1 MGTEEH
7 RHRAARL
14 TPQLVVGL
22 LIIVAGVL
30 FTLEN
35 LGFLYAE
42 DYLRYWPAGLIAIG
56 ATKLWQTARDRTGG
70 AFSGVIFVIAGAW
83 LLLDNVRI
91 VHLSFWEAWP
101 MLLVLVGAS
110 IVWRG
115 LRQRTADAPAGDSN
129 ATISAFAMMAGL
141 NRGNNSKTF
150 RGGEI
155 TAIMGGCELDLR
167 QAAIDGEAVI
177 DVFAMWGGIEIRVP
191 EDWTVVGRVNPVLG
205 GYEDKTRPPT
215 GATRHQLVIRG
226 FVIMGGVEVKN

>member
-1 MGTEEH
+1 V
-7 RHRAARL
+7 

-30 FTLEN
+30 FTLDN
-35 LGFLYAE
+35 LGMVHAE
-42 DYLRYWPAGLIAIG
+42 DFLRYWPAGLIAIG
-56 ATKLWQTARDRTGG
+56 VAKLWQTARDRTGG
-70 AFSGVIFVIAGAW
+70 ALGGVIFVIAGTW

-91 VHLSFWEAWP
+91 LRVDFWDAWP
-101 MLLVLVGAS
+101 MLLVLIGAS

-115 LRQRTADAPAGDSN
+115 LRQRTADVPVGDSN
-129 ATISAFAMMAGL
+129 ATINAFAMMAGL
-141 NRGNNSKTF
+141 NRGNNSKHV

-191 EDWTVVGRVNPVLG
+191 DDWTVVGRVNPVLG
-205 GYEDKTRPPT
+205 GFEDKTRPPT
-215 GATRHQLVIRG
+215 GATRHRLVIRG